1 MLRPQWSS
9 PISHPRSVFR
19 FPVPILG
26 TGSPCRQPSRCV
38 LTLLRCTR
46 RGLEPCCQPRAREAS
61 IYFLVC
67 IRLFLICLWHRK
79 MYAGCIF
86 SLPLE
91 RPAGSAIFSARRLPS
106 AEVGLSGTPRG
117 ARPSPARRRAARP
130 GPAWGGGRGAVGRV
144 CSRQRPRE
152 GGGGPGSPAPAPA
165 PAGSVSL
172 RPLRAPFSP
181 PSPPAHP
188 GSSPFPS
195 LFAARHFTAWC
206 AGPQHAS

>member
-79 MYAGCIF
+79 MYAGSIF

-130 GPAWGGGRGAVGRV
+130 GPARRGAGAVGPWGGCAPANGRE
-144 CSRQRPRE
+144 RAAAARGARPRPRPR
-152 GGGGPGSPAPAPA
+152 PGR
-165 PAGSVSL
+165 SL
-172 RPLRAPFSP
+172 CAPFVP